1 MNTLTDK
8 LKNFMPILAMPALLI
23 AVEIGALL
31 LTLPVQVSGIV
42 AFQDPTS
49 MENPLIFIGILLVF
63 TAFLLV
69 LIKYNLKKVIGAVI
83 TIALFL
89 TFVYI
94 FAAIVFAAMGE
105 TSVATT
111 EWWEAVLPAVVV
123 YSTTAQTLIATGLVL
138 VLSVLATVLLY
149 EYPEWYVIDGL
160 GHPYRLRGGRDL
172 RRLA

>member
-1 MNTLTDK
+1 M
-8 LKNFMPILAMPALLI
+8 
-23 AVEIGALL
+23 
-31 LTLPVQVSGIV
+31 
-42 AFQDPTS
+42 
-49 MENPLIFIGILLVF
+49 
-63 TAFLLV
+63 
-69 LIKYNLKKVIGAVI
+69 IGAVI

-149 EYPEWYVIDGL
+149 KYPEWYVIDGL
-160 GHPYRLRGGRDL
+160 GILIGAGV
-172 RRLA
+172 AAIFGA

>member
-1 MNTLTDK
+1 MDTLTDR
-8 LKNFMPILAMPALLI
+8 LKNFMPLLAMPALLI

-69 LIKYNLKKVIGAVI
+69 LIRYNLKKVIGAVI

-149 EYPEWYVIDGL
+149 KLPGMVCDRR
-160 GHPYRLRGGRDL
+160 PRDPSRRRGGRDL